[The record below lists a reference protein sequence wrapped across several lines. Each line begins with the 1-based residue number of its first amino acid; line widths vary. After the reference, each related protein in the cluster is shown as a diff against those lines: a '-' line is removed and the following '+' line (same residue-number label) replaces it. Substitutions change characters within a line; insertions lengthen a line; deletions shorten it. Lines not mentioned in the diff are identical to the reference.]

1 MPNVETEQKAGTP
14 TQPDTGA
21 PSASI
26 ALCEEN
32 LEALLRAVSES
43 GAPTE
48 RQREQ
53 KRPVPV
59 EPAAAENDTGAAME
73 KAASATVAQS
83 VPEEPSPAET
93 DPAAAVQTE
102 PEPSANPV
110 AVEEASTVA
119 PQPDVFSKLALI
131 SSIKQRRAITARPE
145 SAEAEP
151 VASGSAPAETA
162 EVEAP
167 APATKKLEEAPANV
181 SNQTATEPELAESAA
196 PANSKLWTNRPA
208 ARRHESPKTGV
219 GKATSSSTENPLT
232 ANEIFAALEAGRTQ
246 APLAKPKSF
255 ATSKAGLAII
265 GGAILA
271 GTLVAFYLSGH
282 TAKHAANPGMAVTPA
297 AAPVVTSAAPVI
309 PAVSQVDSA
318 NAKSAADKARE
329 IAPAAAISRDEKP
342 SPAAAAK
349 PEAAQPQAAAQPP
362 APVRPPAAT
371 ESPRTTARAFAPPT
385 PASRPTSSP
394 IVDAPPAIA
403 SNATAPTAVSL
414 PARFAPLPPPA
425 PAAAPT
431 PAASSVPA
439 SAQPINVSGNVQAT
453 KLTRQVVPV
462 YPAVAKAARVQ
473 GTVRFRVIIGTD
485 GQVKSLTTLGG
496 PPPLAQAAADA
507 VRQWRY
513 QPTLV
518 DGKPVEVSTEIDVA
532 FTL

>member
-1 MPNVETEQKAGTP
+1 
-14 TQPDTGA
+14 
-21 PSASI
+21 
-26 ALCEEN
+26 
-32 LEALLRAVSES
+32 
-43 GAPTE
+43 
-48 RQREQ
+48 
-53 KRPVPV
+53 
-59 EPAAAENDTGAAME
+59 
-73 KAASATVAQS
+73 
-83 VPEEPSPAET
+83 
-93 DPAAAVQTE
+93 
-102 PEPSANPV
+102 
-110 AVEEASTVA
+110 
-119 PQPDVFSKLALI
+119 
-131 SSIKQRRAITARPE
+131 
-145 SAEAEP
+145 
-151 VASGSAPAETA
+151 
-162 EVEAP
+162 
-167 APATKKLEEAPANV
+167 
-181 SNQTATEPELAESAA
+181 
-196 PANSKLWTNRPA
+196 
-208 ARRHESPKTGV
+208 
-219 GKATSSSTENPLT
+219 
-232 ANEIFAALEAGRTQ
+232 
-246 APLAKPKSF
+246 
-255 ATSKAGLAII
+255 
-265 GGAILA
+265 
-271 GTLVAFYLSGH
+271 
-282 TAKHAANPGMAVTPA
+282 
-297 AAPVVTSAAPVI
+297 
-309 PAVSQVDSA
+309 VDSA

-425 PAAAPT
+425 PAAVPT